1 MTSPTRVLF
10 LELDAG
16 DKHLV
21 QSWAREGVLP
31 NFQHLLA
38 RGLVGDSESV
48 EGFFVGSTWP
58 SLYTGTNPA
67 RHGIHSLVQQRPGT
81 YEFFRCTTGEHI
93 GREPF
98 WNVLSRASRRV
109 AILDVPLSSLSR
121 ELNGIQCV
129 EWGSHDSQYGFCA
142 SPATFATDL
151 RARFGPYPLTQS
163 CNAFGRTP
171 QDFVEFRDLL
181 VQAVRKKAAL
191 TTHYLRQGGW
201 DFFAQVFTESHCV
214 GHQCWHLH
222 DPAHPG
228 YDPAVVAVTGD
239 AMRDVYVA
247 IDTAIGDILAEVGP
261 DTTVIVLLGHRMA
274 HKFGA
279 QFLLPEILARLG
291 VAVLG
296 VPVATPLGRL
306 DALLTRGWQKLPGG
320 VQDLLGSAHRSA
332 RRWFDVRLT
341 SARALPPSVTALN
354 ARESRVFLTD
364 NGFPHSGLRL
374 NLEGREPAGLVSAKE
389 ADAFCAQLTADL
401 LALVHVDSGLPM
413 VKSVKRTRDLYCGE
427 HLDRLPDLLVE
438 WDDTERLGS
447 AGCGN
452 PGGSLVRARSP
463 KVGIVEGTNTYVRT
477 GDHRREG
484 MFMAQGPG
492 LSAGRLART
501 VSIMDFAPTFCALL
515 DVDLPDVD
523 GQVIQE
529 LLALPRTLLHG
540 SDG

>member
-10 LELDAG
+10 LEVDAG

-21 QSWAREGVLP
+21 RSWARDGVLP
-31 NFQHLLA
+31 NFRQLLA

-48 EGFFVGSTWP
+48 EGFFVGATWP
-58 SLYTGTNPA
+58 CLYTGTNPA
-67 RHGIHSLVQQRPGT
+67 HHGIHSLVQQRPGT

-98 WNVLSRASRRV
+98 WNVLSRAGRRV
-109 AILDVPLSSLSR
+109 AVLDIPLSSLSQ

-142 SPATFATDL
+142 SPATFAADL
-151 RARFGPYPLTQS
+151 LSRFGPYPVTQS

-201 DFFAQVFTESHCV
+201 DFFGQVFTESHCV

-222 DPAHPG
+222 DPAHPA

-247 IDTAIGDILAEVGP
+247 IDAAIGEILAEVGP
-261 DTTVIVLLGHRMA
+261 ETTVIVLLGHRMA

-291 VAVLG
+291 VAVLR
-296 VPVATPLGRL
+296 VPVVTRLGRL
-306 DALLTRGWQKLPGG
+306 DAALTRIWQTLPGSM
-320 VQDLLGSAHRSA
+320 QNLLGSPRRLA
-332 RRWFDVRLT
+332 RRWLDARLPP
-341 SARALPPSVTALN
+341 APALPPSVTALD
-354 ARESRVFLTD
+354 APASRVFLTD

-374 NLEGREPAGLVSAKE
+374 NLEGREPAGLVRVQE

-401 LALVHVDSGLPM
+401 LALVHADNGLPM
-413 VKSVKRTRDLYCGE
+413 VKSVKRTKDLYRGE

-438 WDDTERLGS
+438 WDDTVPLGS

-452 PGGSLVRARSP
+452 PRGSQVRARSP
-463 KVGIVEGTNTYVRT
+463 KIGVVEGTNTYVRT

-484 MFMAQGPG
+484 LFIAHGPG
-492 LSAGRLART
+492 LPAGRLDRT

-515 DVDLPDVD
+515 GVELPDVD
-523 GQVIQE
+523 GRVIRE
-529 LLALPRTLLHG
+529 LVAHAADRRTG
-540 SDG
+540 A